1 MSKNFELMQQAGKGQ
16 APRPS
21 PVQNPAPKL
30 NFGNGHGNG
39 NGKRHREAEG
49 LDLDLLAGEEALR
62 LVQRVFLLQSQ
73 EPPHMVV
80 FAGIDHGN
88 GCSRVCVSVAETL
101 AKNIRG
107 SVCLVEANLRSPALP
122 EMFGT
127 TNHHGLTDALL
138 QDGPIR
144 SFAKLVRGENLW
156 LLSSGALAADSANL
170 LNSERLQTRFAELR
184 KEFDFVLIDA
194 PPLTPYSDAL
204 AFGQLTDG
212 FILVVEANAT
222 RREAALQVA
231 ENLRA
236 ANVRILGAVLNQR
249 TFPIPES
256 LYHRL

>member
-1 MSKNFELMQQAGKGQ
+1 MSKNFELMQQAGNEHSL
-16 APRPS
+16 RPN
-21 PVQNPAPKL
+21 PTQEPAPSV

-39 NGKRHREAEG
+39 NGKRHREAAG

-62 LVQRVFLLQSQ
+62 LVQRVFLLQAQ

-88 GCSRVCVSVAETL
+88 GCSRICVSVAETL
-101 AKNIRG
+101 AKNVRG
-107 SVCLVEANLRSPALP
+107 TVCLVEANLRSPALP

-138 QDGPIR
+138 HDGPIR
-144 SFAKLVRGENLW
+144 SFAKLVRGEHLW
-156 LLSSGALAADSANL
+156 LLSGGALAADSANL

-204 AFGQLTDG
+204 ALGQMTDG
-212 FILVVEANAT
+212 FVLVLEANST
-222 RREAALQVA
+222 RREAAVKVS

-236 ANVRILGAVLNQR
+236 AQIRVLGAVLNKR

-256 LYHRL
+256 LYNKL